1 MPTVDAA
8 STTARSLIERAL
20 KTIGKLGL
28 GESLDGTL
36 AHDCLLTLNEMLDHW
51 RTQDFLVFRL
61 TRIEVPVTAGDGVYT
76 LGVGGDIDTP
86 RPNEIYAAA
95 MRDPVAPHIERKLQ
109 VLDEREHAGRPWKTQ
124 TANVS
129 TAVFYDPV
137 YPLPFGTLYL
147 LPVTTPGG
155 AILVL
160 YLLSG
165 LTEFPDLNTDVQ
177 LPHGYLKAL
186 RYNLALELAPDH
198 GVEPPRHV
206 YVQAAQAL
214 ADIKRRNI
222 RHRPLMNDFVRS
234 SGYNIYTDEWGR

>member
-1 MPTVDAA
+1 MPSVDAA
-8 STTARSLIERAL
+8 STTALALITRAL

-36 AHDCLLTLNEMLDHW
+36 AHDSLLTLNEMLDHW
-51 RTQDFLVFRL
+51 RTQDFLIYQL
-61 TRIEVPVTAGDGVYT
+61 TRVEHPVTANDGTYT
-76 LGVGGDIDTP
+76 IGVGADIDTP

-95 MRDPVAPHIERKLQ
+95 MFDPLAPHVERKLH
-109 VLDEREHAGRPWKTQ
+109 VLDEREYAGRPWKTQ

-137 YPLPFGTLYL
+137 LTLPHGTLHL
-147 LPVTTPGG
+147 LPITTPGG
-155 AILVL
+155 STLVL

-165 LTEFPDLNTDVQ
+165 LTEFPDLTTPVE

-206 YVQAAQAL
+206 YVQAQQAL

-222 RHRPLMNDFVRS
+222 RHRPLTNDLVRS
-234 SGYNIYTDEWGR
+234 GSYNIYTDEHGR